1 MTHLNSMTQTQNLK
15 TFQRIRD
22 HFIKIYKVSK
32 SVFFCLKYFEILW
45 RIHAQFSNSGG
56 VKGFLETDHKS
67 VVITAFLA
75 P

>member
-1 MTHLNSMTQTQNLK
+1 MGDSVTHLNTMTQTQDLK

-32 SVFFCLKYFEILW
+32 NVFSFEILW
-45 RIHAQFSNSGG
+45 RIHEQFSNSGG

-67 VVITAFLA
+67 VVIIAFLA

>member
-1 MTHLNSMTQTQNLK
+1 M
-15 TFQRIRD
+15 F
-22 HFIKIYKVSK
+22 
-32 SVFFCLKYFEILW
+32 FFCLKYFEILS

-56 VKGFLETDHKS
+56 VKGFLETDNKS

>member
-1 MTHLNSMTQTQNLK
+1 MGDSVTHLNIMTQTQGLK

-32 SVFFCLKYFEILW
+32 NVFSFEILW
-45 RIHAQFSNSGG
+45 RIHEQFSNSGG
-56 VKGFLETDHKS
+56 VKGFLETDNKS

>member
-1 MTHLNSMTQTQNLK
+1 MTQTQNLK

-32 SVFFCLKYFEILW
+32 NVFFLFEILW